1 MLRKKTLA
9 LALAAAWGAQPA
21 AWAAEQ
27 QNQNTRHTTEAVLE
41 EVSVSV
47 AAPVDLPSE
56 VTGSYTVPGSSSATG
71 LDLSLRETPQSIAI
85 ITRSQMDDFRLNNIN
100 DVLDSVPGISVERVE
115 TDRTYYSARGADITN
130 FQIDGIGM
138 PMPYGLVDG
147 DIDTGVYDRIEV
159 IRGANGLMSA
169 TGNPSATVNFVRK
182 RPTADFNAEA
192 EVSAGSWNNYRLEAD
207 VSGSLN
213 EAGNLRGRAVAI
225 KQGRDSYLDRNRH
238 DKTVLYGILEADIG
252 DNTLLT
258 LGHTYQD
265 NNANG
270 IMWGALPLIDG
281 SGNRVHYD
289 ASASSATDWSYWDSR
304 DQRTFAELT
313 HAFDSGWEVK
323 GIVTHR
329 RNTEDGKM
337 FFVNGVTVDGMS
349 AFPSKYSVENTQW
362 IGDLVAK
369 GPFML
374 GGREHQ
380 VIVGAQW
387 AHSDIEA
394 ESRYGTDFGTL
405 TFEEMLAGSRPDSTY
420 PAFSGGAD
428 FRDKRQSY
436 YSAVHFNVTDR
447 LDLIGGARMTSVKSV
462 GETYG
467 VPREV
472 EHNAKVTP
480 YAGIV
485 YAVTDMHS
493 VYASYTDIFNPQSEV
508 DINRQPLAPL
518 EGKSVEAGIKS
529 EWLGKKINTT
539 VAVFRSKQDNVAE
552 AAGTIPAS
560 FDTYYRGVKATT
572 RGLEFDIA
580 GEVTDR
586 LKVQGGYSAMSLEG
600 EDGESVKTY
609 VPRHTFTF
617 TTTYRVPMIEKLKV
631 GMDVKW
637 RGDIHR
643 EVAGFRVAQE
653 SYALV
658 DLMAS
663 YEIDRHTTLTLNVDN
678 VTDRKYLTSLLWDQ
692 SFYGTPRSAML
703 TLNWKY

>member
-9 LALAAAWGAQPA
+9 LALAAAWGIQPP

-27 QNQNTRHTTEAVLE
+27 QKQDVQETSEAVLE
-41 EVSVSV
+41 QVNVNVAPSVN
-47 AAPVDLPSE
+47 LPSE
-56 VTGSYTVPGSSSATG
+56 ATGSYTVRGSSAATG
-71 LDLSLRETPQSIAI
+71 LDLSLRETPQSISV

-115 TDRTYYSARGADITN
+115 TDRTYYSARGSDITN
-130 FQIDGIGM
+130 FQIDGMGM

-182 RPTADFNAEA
+182 RPSADFNAEV
-192 EVSAGSWNNYRLEAD
+192 EVSAGSWNNYRLEGD
-207 VSGSLN
+207 VSGALT
-213 EAGNLRGRAVAI
+213 EVGNLRGRVVAI
-225 KQGRDSYLDRNRH
+225 KQDRDSYLDRNSH

-252 DNTLLT
+252 ENTLLT
-258 LGHTYQD
+258 LGHTFQD

-270 IMWGALPLIDG
+270 IMWGALPLIDA
-281 SGNRVHYD
+281 SGRRVHYD
-289 ASASSATDWSYWDSR
+289 VSASMATDWSYWDSR
-304 DQRTFAELT
+304 DHRTFAELT
-313 HAFDSGWEVK
+313 HAFANGWEVK

-337 FFVNGVTVDGMS
+337 FFVNGVTVDSMS
-349 AFPSKYSVENTQW
+349 AFPSKYAVENTQW
-362 IGDLVAK
+362 IGDIVAK
-369 GPFML
+369 GPFTL

-380 VIVGAQW
+380 LIVGAQW
-387 AHSDIEA
+387 ARSDLEA
-394 ESRYGTDFGTL
+394 ESRYGTDFGPL
-405 TFEEMLAGSRPDSTY
+405 TFKEMLAGTRPDSTY
-420 PAFSGGAD
+420 PALSGGAD
-428 FRDKRQSY
+428 FRDKRQSF
-436 YSAVHFNVTDR
+436 YSAVHLNVTDR
-447 LDLIGGARMTSVKSV
+447 LDVIGGARMTSVESI

-472 EHNAKVTP
+472 EHNNKVTP

-485 YAVTDMHS
+485 YALTDAHS

-508 DINRQPLAPL
+508 DLNRRPLAPL

-529 EWLGKKINTT
+529 EWFGNRLNTT
-539 VAVFRSKQDNVAE
+539 VALFRSKQDNVAE
-552 AAGTIPAS
+552 AAGTIPAG

-572 RGLEFDIA
+572 KGLEIDIA

-586 LKVQGGYSAMSLEG
+586 LRLQGGYSAMSLEG
-600 EDGESVKTY
+600 EDGDSIKTY
-609 VPRHTFTF
+609 VPRHMFTL

-643 EVAGFRVAQE
+643 EIAGFRVEQE
-653 SYALV
+653 SYALI

-663 YEIDRHTTLTLNVDN
+663 YEIDKHTTLTLNVDN
-678 VTDRKYLTSLLWDQ
+678 VTDRKYLTSLMWDQ
-692 SFYGTPRSAML
+692 SLYGAPRSAMI

>member
-9 LALAAAWGAQPA
+9 LALAAVWGIHPP

-27 QNQNTRHTTEAVLE
+27 KPPSQEATEAVLD
-41 EVSVSV
+41 EVSVS
-47 AAPVDLPSE
+47 AAPSVALPSE
-56 VTGSYTVPGSSSATG
+56 ATGSYTVTGTSAATG
-71 LDLSLRETPQSIAI
+71 LDLSLRETPQSISV
-85 ITRSQMDDFRLNNIN
+85 ITRTQMDDFRLNNIN
-100 DVLDSVPGISVERVE
+100 DVLDSAPGISVERVE
-115 TDRTYYSARGADITN
+115 TDRTYYSARGSDITN
-130 FQIDGIGM
+130 FQLDGIGM
-138 PMPYGLVDG
+138 PMPYGLIDG
-147 DIDTGVYDRIEV
+147 DIDTGVYDRVEV

-182 RPTADFNAEA
+182 RPTADFNAEV
-192 EVSAGSWNNYRLEAD
+192 EVSAGSWNNYRLEGD
-207 VSGSLN
+207 VSGTLN
-213 EAGNLRGRAVAI
+213 EAGNLRGRAVVI
-225 KQGRDSYLDRNRH
+225 KQDRDSYLDRNRH

-252 DNTLLT
+252 DHTLLT
-258 LGHTYQD
+258 IGHTYQD

-270 IMWGALPLIDG
+270 IMWGALPLIDA

-289 ASASSATDWSYWDSR
+289 VSASSATDWSYWDSR
-304 DQRTFAELT
+304 DNRTFAELA
-313 HAFDSGWEVK
+313 HEFANGWEVK

-337 FFVNGVTVDGMS
+337 FFVNGVTVDSMT
-349 AFPSKYSVENTQW
+349 AFPSKYTVENTQW

-369 GPFML
+369 GPFTL

-380 VIVGAQW
+380 LVVGTQW
-387 AHSDIEA
+387 ARSDLEA
-394 ESRYGTDFGTL
+394 ASRYGTDFGAL

-428 FRDKRQSY
+428 FRDKRQSV
-436 YSAVHFNVTDR
+436 YSAVHLNVTDR
-447 LDLIGGARMTSVKSV
+447 LDLIGGARMTSVEST
-462 GETYG
+462 GESYG

-472 EHNAKVTP
+472 EHNNKVTP

-485 YAVTDMHS
+485 YAMTEMHS
-493 VYASYTDIFNPQSEV
+493 VYASYTDIFNPQSQV

-529 EWLGKKINTT
+529 EWLGKKLNST
-539 VAVFRSKQDNVAE
+539 VALYRSKQDNVAE
-552 AAGTIPAS
+552 AAGTIPSS

-572 RGLEFDIA
+572 KGLEIDVA

-586 LKVQGGYSAMSLEG
+586 LKVQGGYTAMSLEG

-609 VPRHTFTF
+609 VPRHMFTLS
-617 TTTYRVPMIEKLKV
+617 TTYRVPMIEKLKV

-643 EVAGFRVAQE
+643 EVAGYRVYQD
-653 SYALV
+653 SYALI
-658 DLMAS
+658 DLMAA
-663 YEIDRHTTLTLNVDN
+663 YEIDKQTTLTLNLEN
-678 VTDRKYLTSLLWDQ
+678 VTDQKYLSSLLWDQ

>member
-9 LALAAAWGAQPA
+9 LALAAAWGIQPA

-27 QNQNTRHTTEAVLE
+27 QKQDVQETSEAVLE
-41 EVSVSV
+41 QVNVNVAPSVN
-47 AAPVDLPSE
+47 LPSE
-56 VTGSYTVPGSSSATG
+56 ATGSYTVRGSSAATG
-71 LDLSLRETPQSIAI
+71 LDLSLRETPQSISV

-115 TDRTYYSARGADITN
+115 TDRTYYSARGSDITN
-130 FQIDGIGM
+130 FQIDGMGM

-182 RPTADFNAEA
+182 RPTADFNAEV
-192 EVSAGSWNNYRLEAD
+192 EVSAGSWNNYRLEGD
-207 VSGSLN
+207 VSGALT
-213 EAGNLRGRAVAI
+213 EVGNLRGRVVAI
-225 KQGRDSYLDRNRH
+225 KQDRDSYLDRNSH

-252 DNTLLT
+252 ENTLLT
-258 LGHTYQD
+258 LGHTFQD

-270 IMWGALPLIDG
+270 IMWGALPLIDA
-281 SGNRVHYD
+281 SGRRVHYD
-289 ASASSATDWSYWDSR
+289 VSASMATDWSYWDSR
-304 DQRTFAELT
+304 DHRTFAELT
-313 HAFDSGWEVK
+313 HAFANGWEVK

-337 FFVNGVTVDGMS
+337 FFVNGVTVDSMS
-349 AFPSKYSVENTQW
+349 AFPSKYAVENTQW
-362 IGDLVAK
+362 IGDIVAK
-369 GPFML
+369 GPFTL

-380 VIVGAQW
+380 LIVGAQW
-387 AHSDIEA
+387 ARSDLEA
-394 ESRYGTDFGTL
+394 ESRYGTDFGPL
-405 TFEEMLAGSRPDSTY
+405 TFEEMLAGTRPDSTY
-420 PAFSGGAD
+420 PALSGGAD
-428 FRDKRQSY
+428 FRDKRQSF
-436 YSAVHFNVTDR
+436 YSAVHLNVTDR
-447 LDLIGGARMTSVKSV
+447 LDLIGGARMTSVEST

-472 EHNAKVTP
+472 EHNNKVTP

-485 YAVTDMHS
+485 YALTDAHS

-508 DINRQPLAPL
+508 DINRRPLAPL

-529 EWLGKKINTT
+529 EWFGNRLNTT
-539 VAVFRSKQDNVAE
+539 VALFRSKQDNVAE

-572 RGLEFDIA
+572 KGLEIDIA

-586 LKVQGGYSAMSLEG
+586 LRLQGGYSAMSLEG
-600 EDGESVKTY
+600 EDGDSIKTY
-609 VPRHTFTF
+609 VPRHMFTL

-643 EVAGFRVAQE
+643 EIAGFRVEQE
-653 SYALV
+653 SYALI

-663 YEIDRHTTLTLNVDN
+663 YEIDKHTTLTLNVDN
-678 VTDRKYLTSLLWDQ
+678 VTDRKYLTSLMWDQ
-692 SFYGTPRSAML
+692 SLYGAPRSAMI

>member
-9 LALAAAWGAQPA
+9 LALAAAWGIQPA

-27 QNQNTRHTTEAVLE
+27 QKQDVQETSEAVLE
-41 EVSVSV
+41 QVNVNVAPSVN
-47 AAPVDLPSE
+47 LPSE
-56 VTGSYTVPGSSSATG
+56 ATGSYTVRGSSAATG
-71 LDLSLRETPQSIAI
+71 LDLSLRETPQSISV

-115 TDRTYYSARGADITN
+115 TDRTYYSARGSDITN

-182 RPTADFNAEA
+182 RPTADFNAEV
-192 EVSAGSWNNYRLEAD
+192 EVSAGSWNNYRLEGD
-207 VSGSLN
+207 VSGALT
-213 EAGNLRGRAVAI
+213 EVGNLRGRVVAI
-225 KQGRDSYLDRNRH
+225 KQDRDSYLDRNSH

-252 DNTLLT
+252 ENTLLT
-258 LGHTYQD
+258 LGHTFQD

-270 IMWGALPLIDG
+270 IMWGALPLIDA
-281 SGNRVHYD
+281 SGRRVHYD
-289 ASASSATDWSYWDSR
+289 VSASMATDWSYWDSR
-304 DQRTFAELT
+304 DHRTFAELT
-313 HAFDSGWEVK
+313 HAFANGWEVK

-337 FFVNGVTVDGMS
+337 FFVNGVTVDSMS
-349 AFPSKYSVENTQW
+349 AFPSKYAVENTQW
-362 IGDLVAK
+362 IGDIVAK
-369 GPFML
+369 GPFTL

-380 VIVGAQW
+380 LIVGAQW
-387 AHSDIEA
+387 ARSDLEA
-394 ESRYGTDFGTL
+394 ESRYGTDFGPL
-405 TFEEMLAGSRPDSTY
+405 TFEEMLAGTRPDSTY
-420 PAFSGGAD
+420 PALSGGAD
-428 FRDKRQSY
+428 FRDKRQSF
-436 YSAVHFNVTDR
+436 YSAVHLNVTDR
-447 LDLIGGARMTSVKSV
+447 LDVIGGARMTSVESI

-472 EHNAKVTP
+472 EHNNKVTP

-485 YAVTDMHS
+485 YALTDAHS

-508 DINRQPLAPL
+508 DINRRPLAPL

-529 EWLGKKINTT
+529 EWFGNRLNTT
-539 VAVFRSKQDNVAE
+539 VALFRSKQDNVAE

-572 RGLEFDIA
+572 RGLEIDIA

-586 LKVQGGYSAMSLEG
+586 LRLQGGYSAMSLEG
-600 EDGESVKTY
+600 EDGDSIKTY
-609 VPRHTFTF
+609 VPRHMFTL

-643 EVAGFRVAQE
+643 EIAGFRVEQE
-653 SYALV
+653 SYALI

-663 YEIDRHTTLTLNVDN
+663 YEIDKHTTLTLNVDN
-678 VTDRKYLTSLLWDQ
+678 VTDRKYLTSLMWDQ
-692 SFYGTPRSAML
+692 SLYGAPRSAMI